1 MINVGIVGSTG
12 YGGCE
17 LVRFLLTHPNVNI
30 EWVSSR
36 TYSDQE
42 YSDVYK
48 SYFTLLDQKCVDEDI
63 EKFESGLQTVVGER
77 GVTLSGGQRQRISL
91 LRTIMK
97 NKKILIL
104 DDTLSAVDNIVASKI
119 KESLKKEKATT
130 IIISHNLLNVKHAD
144 KILVLEDGK
153 ISDIGTHDELI
164 KKEGY
169 YSNVWNIQ
177 QMIEEVQE

>member
-1 MINVGIVGSTG
+1 MKNFLILLKRHSLFDEKVHNTIYLTKYLRSEKGS
-12 YGGCE
+12 
-17 LVRFLLTHPNVNI
+17 
-30 EWVSSR
+30 
-36 TYSDQE
+36 D
-42 YSDVYK
+42 
-48 SYFTLLDQKCVDEDI
+48 
-63 EKFESGLQTVVGER
+63 
-77 GVTLSGGQRQRISL
+77 
-91 LRTIMK
+91 IMK

-144 KILVLEDGK
+144 KIIVLEDGK
-153 ISDIGTHDELI
+153 ISAMGTHDELVQ
-164 KKEGY
+164 KEGF